1 MLWQNAMFIY
11 DWRGC
16 TMQFVLR
23 LLDYYV
29 IISFERRSL
38 PLEAMKSVH
47 VEVASR
53 CPDPSTVSN
62 SSKSACDFQDQNSK
76 TGPVEDNDSYVRTW
90 KNSGNESLSPMCWLT
105 LAFPGGW
112 SNWNETWHQETPTHR
127 LGRCQPFP
135 ASHPN
140 NWPIPSSKKH
150 VPPWVPAACPGVQSF
165 QPQSIRATRLALHY
179 LLITS
184 WSLVGWKLHAQ
195 TRNQNCQ
202 HIATYRKY
210 LSK

>member
-1 MLWQNAMFIY
+1 MATNL
-11 DWRGC
+11 
-16 TMQFVLR
+16 
-23 LLDYYV
+23 
-29 IISFERRSL
+29 
-38 PLEAMKSVH
+38 
-47 VEVASR
+47 
-53 CPDPSTVSN
+53 
-62 SSKSACDFQDQNSK
+62 
-76 TGPVEDNDSYVRTW
+76 
-90 KNSGNESLSPMCWLT
+90 CWLT

-184 WSLVGWKLHAQ
+184 WSLVGRKLHAQ
-195 TRNQNCQ
+195 TTNQNCQ

-210 LSK
+210 LSRWIWIYSWFIFIPTAYDWWLHPAAGCMIW